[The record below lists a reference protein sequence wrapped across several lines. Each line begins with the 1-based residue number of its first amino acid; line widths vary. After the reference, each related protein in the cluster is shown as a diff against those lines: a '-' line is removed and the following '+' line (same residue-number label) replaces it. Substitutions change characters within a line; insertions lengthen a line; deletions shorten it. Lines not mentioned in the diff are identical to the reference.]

1 MNILFDKKEEHFWTK
16 KELKKLNK
24 IKTSLVKKI
33 LTYFVTKV

>member
-16 KELKKLNK
+16 KELKKLKNRK
-24 IKTSLVKKI
+24 KPLFKKI